1 MKKKINIRNFII
13 AMLCI
18 TIIFM
23 GIGFVFLSIKLDE
36 QSKNAKMHNIVITK
50 AEAKT
55 AIQGGTL
62 TPSAKKELINEGKTI
77 KFNFILNNPKDE
89 LAYDITIKNTG
100 NLPAKIIKLIATPD
114 YINNQTSKSI
124 IEPVTITQT
133 QLENLVLDP
142 GEKTIVKV
150 IVTYNMSN
158 TVKQVYIPYELTV
171 LATNAN

>member
-13 AMLCI
+13 AMLCT

-36 QSKNAKMHNIVITK
+36 QSKNPKTHNIVITK

-62 TPSAKKELINEGKTI
+62 KPSAKKELINEGKTI

-100 NLPAKIIKLIATPD
+100 TLPAKIIKLIGTPD
-114 YINNQTSKSI
+114 YINNQTTKSI

-133 QLENLVLDP
+133 QLENLVLNP
-142 GEKTIVKV
+142 GDKTTVKV
-150 IVTYNMSN
+150 IITYNMSN
-158 TVKQVYIPYELTV
+158 VVKQVYIPYELTV